1 MDEQAGSP
9 ATNADNNSQRNGD
22 EVRDPQMSDGIF
34 FSVFSKSNSQNILPV
49 YVMEGG
55 GGGRFLPEP
64 SKKTH
69 LFFFLIFAEAPAWQ
83 LDQGEEEEE
92 ADEGLQR
99 TQSPPDGLRPLHERP
114 AGAAAGGASRRA
126 LPRDHQDAGQRVEQ
140 AAPRGQAGG
149 GGVVEGSALSAL
161 LIKIACKKI
170 SFHPCC

>member
-55 GGGRFLPEP
+55 GEAGGRFLPEP

-69 LFFFLIFAEAPAWQ
+69 LVFF
-83 LDQGEEEEE
+83 
-92 ADEGLQR
+92 
-99 TQSPPDGLRPLHERP
+99 S
-114 AGAAAGGASRRA
+114 
-126 LPRDHQDAGQRVEQ
+126 
-140 AAPRGQAGG
+140 
-149 GGVVEGSALSAL
+149 
-161 LIKIACKKI
+161 
-170 SFHPCC
+170 